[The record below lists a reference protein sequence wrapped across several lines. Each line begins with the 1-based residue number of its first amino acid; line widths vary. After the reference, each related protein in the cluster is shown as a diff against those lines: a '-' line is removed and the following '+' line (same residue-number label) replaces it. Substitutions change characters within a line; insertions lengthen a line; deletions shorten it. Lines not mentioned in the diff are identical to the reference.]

1 MGWITKIVF
10 LPFSMYMIVLRFVFR
25 QIISCTVS
33 RIVVNIF
40 NRLFYKI
47 PVPEK
52 TDRSRNSSGNQTDII
67 RSRNVSGNP
76 EPRSRN
82 SSGNGLRNSFEVDT
96 RSRNNS
102 GQEVRSR
109 HGSGNEI
116 RSRHSSGNT
125 PGPGLLQRSDSIV
138 QFPASP
144 PGSACI
150 GGRSRRSS
158 SSSSS
163 GRVITIHVNKTLRE
177 EKLRSLQEK
186 LDKLAAERNE
196 QRYKLFS
203 VMLMLLM
210 LLLCCCFRSC

>member
-1 MGWITKIVF
+1 MVF
-10 LPFSMYMIVLRFVFR
+10 LPFSMYMIVFKFVCR
-25 QIISCTVS
+25 KIVSCTVS
-33 RIVVNIF
+33 RIVINIY
-40 NRLFYKI
+40 NRLVYKI
-47 PVPEK
+47 PVPEQ

-67 RSRNVSGNP
+67 GSRNLSGNS

-82 SSGNGLRNSFEVDT
+82 NSGNRLRNSFEADN
-96 RSRNNS
+96 RSRHNS

-109 HGSGNEI
+109 HGSGNES

-144 PGSACI
+144 PGSASI

-163 GRVITIHVNKTLRE
+163 GVNFINVLHEHILYKSLWAAFFYLLFGSEFLAPIFCTKTVRVKCWWN
-177 EKLRSLQEK
+177 
-186 LDKLAAERNE
+186 
-196 QRYKLFS
+196 
-203 VMLMLLM
+203 
-210 LLLCCCFRSC
+210 

>member
-1 MGWITKIVF
+1 MGWITQMVF
-10 LPFSMYMIVLRFVFR
+10 LPFSMYMIVFKFVCR
-25 QIISCTVS
+25 KIVSCTVS
-33 RIVVNIF
+33 RIVINIY
-40 NRLFYKI
+40 NRLVYKI
-47 PVPEK
+47 PVPEQ

-67 RSRNVSGNP
+67 GSRNLSGNS

-82 SSGNGLRNSFEVDT
+82 NSGNRLRNSFEADN
-96 RSRNNS
+96 RSRHNS

-109 HGSGNEI
+109 HGSGNES

-163 GRVITIHVNKTLRE
+163 GRVIKIHVNKTLRE
-177 EKLRSLQEK
+177 DKLRSLQQK

-196 QRYKLFS
+196 QR
-203 VMLMLLM
+203 
-210 LLLCCCFRSC
+210 

>member
-10 LPFSMYMIVLRFVFR
+10 LPFSMYMIVLRFVIR
-25 QIISCTVS
+25 QIISCTVT
-33 RIVVNIF
+33 RMVINTF

-47 PVPEK
+47 PAPEK
-52 TDRSRNSSGNQTDII
+52 TDRSRNSSGNQTDI
-67 RSRNVSGNP
+67 RSRNLSGNP

-82 SSGNGLRNSFEVDT
+82 SSGNGRKNSFEVDP
-96 RSRNNS
+96 RSRKNS
-102 GQEVRSR
+102 GQDVVRSR
-109 HGSGNEI
+109 HGSGHEV
-116 RSRHSSGNT
+116 RSRHNSGNS

-150 GGRSRRSS
+150 GSRSRRSS

-177 EKLRSLQEK
+177 DKLRSLQEK

-196 QRYKLFS
+196 QRYKLFTLI
-203 VMLMLLM
+203 LMLFM
-210 LLLCCCFRSC
+210 LC